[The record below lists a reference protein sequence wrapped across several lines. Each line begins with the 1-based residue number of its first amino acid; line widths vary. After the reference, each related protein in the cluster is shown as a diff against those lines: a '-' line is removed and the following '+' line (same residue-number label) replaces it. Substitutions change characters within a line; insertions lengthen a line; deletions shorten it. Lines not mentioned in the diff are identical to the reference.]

1 MFISSK
7 EKLSLTLRVTV
18 LEGRVDQLARSL
30 NAVLDSQTMASA
42 TKPTKTRKK
51 YTTEQQRAKRRAYAK
66 KYYDKK
72 RAEQAQATITPTP
85 AN

>member
-18 LEGRVDQLARSL
+18 LEGRVEQLVRSL
-30 NAVLDSQTMASA
+30 NALHDVKTMASA

-72 RAEQAQATITPTP
+72 KAEQATITTTP

>member
-1 MFISSK
+1 MFISK
-7 EKLSLTLRVTV
+7 QEKFDLTLRVTR
-18 LEGRVDQLARSL
+18 LESRIEQLARSL
-30 NAVLDSQTMASA
+30 NAVLDAKTMASA
-42 TKPTKTRKK
+42 TKQVKLRKK

-72 RAEQAQATITPTP
+72 KAEQATITLTP